1 MKLRIA
7 AVAAWMS
14 LACCHTHVV
23 CAAPLIDVVRV
34 DLNPLIDSAA
44 RSPEQFAVNIPRAV
58 SSSAQGSWSQQG
70 SLTTW
75 VYSTRIATAISMSFH
90 ASHVLLPPS
99 AVLTVSTARTT
110 VKYVA
115 RDVSRNGLWG
125 RPLPGDTVNFSLTV
139 NSADANRVHFHI
151 DSLQA
156 GYRSLGA
163 GVLDHPHFAQ
173 IKRQAA
179 AATTG
184 CTENYACHVTAA
196 NQGPARATVA
206 LIIGNLYQC
215 SGTLLNNTRGDGVP
229 FILTARHCEK
239 GELDGGNPDAAATVG
254 VYWDSITPC
263 GSPLGSIYDGTTI
276 TQSGATT
283 VLEQQDLWLI
293 RLDTPPAASD
303 AYYAGWDASGA
314 SFSGGYTLHHAL
326 GGDLQYVEW
335 SGADVLEQM
344 PGTTLSIAYDSTFW
358 GVVNSLGN
366 IGAGGSGSALFSPN
380 NQVVGSA
387 SLAQLTGG
395 ENTAGACP
403 VVPPPTPSPS
413 TVTALFTALSGVWT
427 STADRT
433 SSTGSQT
440 LKSVLDPG
448 NTGQA
453 AVAGIATQP
462 ITFTASN
469 SFGNTG
475 DPITLT
481 WNAAGATSCIAW
493 GGASGDGWAGTQSA
507 SGSLQITNLS
517 GGTVTYALSCR
528 IGNQIGAGSVTIGW
542 NFVTPYVDFSG
553 PIQAPLTL
561 GAATQINWVAN
572 VQPCVGSGGAAGD
585 GWAGAQNSGSFT
597 LTVTQAGLT
606 PYTITC
612 GTGGRT
618 ATSSMYVY
626 GVAPYVVLTSNVSQ
640 IMVGSYFDLGWIKY
654 GTGGSCATS
663 GGSGTDGWASAN
675 GNANTT
681 PTEAVAGSYTFT
693 ITCTGGGQ
701 TSTSSQ
707 TVVVTSGP
715 PAISLTASS
724 ATKQIYQQGQQYD
737 RFDLLWSANEDGCFI
752 DYTSNSGN
760 GQGVVLTGEGT
771 SGAVADPEF
780 SPGVV
785 TYTMQCGAQT
795 ASTTINWV
803 STAPPAPLSVATAT
817 WAAHVAYPLSWNASA
832 GPCVGSGGGAGDG
845 WAGPKT
851 QSGTQSV
858 SESQPGGYMFTLTCG
873 SGGSA
878 TTSNVIVQVP
888 LAHLQIYS
896 TPGSS
901 PVTALPSTTITWSAS
916 VGPCTYVDGSVPN
929 NTGVPVPPSGS
940 ATSSPALAGTYLFS
954 ITCGSGAYA
963 LKAATLAFIPVN
975 APTTLT
981 ASAASAPVDAP
992 VTLTWSSDNGICY
1005 ATGGDGTAPW
1015 TGTLGGTGSGS
1026 LIVTSRT
1033 AGNITYGINCNNE
1046 TAQAMVNYV
1055 AVPATAP
1062 TAVTPSVTLSSS
1074 DSTETPGQS
1083 VSLKWSS
1090 KNADSCSAS
1099 GGNAGDGWTGSL
1111 AASGS
1116 MTVTETSVGTVT
1128 YSVTCAGAPPA
1139 ATASTSVVF
1148 VTAAAP
1154 PPAGGGSHG
1163 GGSLD
1168 VWLLLLLGVPVGVSL
1183 VRASFN
1189 KSSGHPRHRRL
1200 PPY

>member
-7 AVAAWMS
+7 GVAAWI
-14 LACCHTHVV
+14 AVGCCHTHLV
-23 CAAPLIDVVRV
+23 CAGPAIDVVRV

-70 SLTTW
+70 SLSTW
-75 VYSTRIATAISMSFH
+75 VYSARIATAISMSFH
-90 ASHVLLPPS
+90 ASHVVLPPS

-139 NSADANRVHFHI
+139 KSADANRVHFHI

-173 IKRQAA
+173 IKAA

-184 CTENYACHVTAA
+184 CTENYACHVTPA
-196 NQGPARATVA
+196 NQGPAHATVA

-215 SGTLLNNTRGDGVP
+215 SGTLLNNTRGDGAP
-229 FILTARHCEK
+229 YILTARHCEK
-239 GELDGGNPDAAATVG
+239 GQLDGGNPDAAATVS
-254 VYWDSITPC
+254 VYWDSMTPC

-283 VLEQQDLWLI
+283 ALEQQDLWLI
-293 RLDTPPAASD
+293 QLDTPPAASD
-303 AYYAGWDASGA
+303 AYYAGWDAGGA
-314 SFSGGYTLHHAL
+314 SVSGGYTVHHAL

-335 SGADVLEQM
+335 SGTDVLEQI

-387 SLAQLTGG
+387 SLARLTGG

-433 SSTGSQT
+433 SSTGNKT
-440 LKSVLDPG
+440 LKSLLDPG
-448 NTGQA
+448 NTGQV

-462 ITFTASN
+462 ITLTASN

-481 WNAAGATSCIAW
+481 WNAPGATSCVAW
-493 GGASGDGWAGTQSA
+493 GGASGDGWAGTRAA
-507 SGSLQITNLS
+507 SGSLQVTNLT
-517 GGTVTYALSCR
+517 GGTATYALSCQ

-542 NFVTPYVDFSG
+542 NFVTPFVDFSG
-553 PIQAPLTL
+553 ASQAPLTL
-561 GAATQINWVAN
+561 GAAAQLNWVSN
-572 VQPCVGSGGAAGD
+572 VQPCVGSGGVAGD
-585 GWAGAQNSGSFT
+585 GWAGAQNSGSFAF
-597 LTVTQAGLT
+597 TVTQTGLT

-612 GTGGRT
+612 GTGART
-618 ATSSMYVY
+618 ATSSLYVY
-626 GVAPYVVLTSNVSQ
+626 GVEPYIVLTSNVSQ
-640 IMVGSYFDLGWIKY
+640 IMVGSRFDLGWISY

-663 GGSGTDGWASAN
+663 GGSATDGWANANAWN
-675 GNANTT
+675 GNRT
-681 PTEAVAGSYTFT
+681 PTESVAGTYTYT

-707 TVVVTSGP
+707 TVVVNSGP
-715 PAISLTASS
+715 PAISLAASS
-724 ATKQIYQQGQQYD
+724 ATKQIYQLGQPYD
-737 RFDLLWSANEDGCFI
+737 QFDLFWSANEDGCSI
-752 DYTSNSGN
+752 DYKSNSGN
-760 GQGVVLTGEGT
+760 GQAVVLTGEGT

-803 STAPPAPLSVATAT
+803 STAPPASLSVATAT
-817 WAAHVAYPLSWNASA
+817 WAAHVAYPLTWNASA
-832 GPCVGSGGGAGDG
+832 GPCVASGGAAGDG
-845 WAGPKT
+845 WAGPKN

-858 SESQPGGYMFTLTCG
+858 SESQSGGYVFTLTCG

-888 LAHLQIYS
+888 LTHLQIYS
-896 TPGSS
+896 MPGSS
-901 PVTALPSTTITWSAS
+901 PVTGLPLTTITWSAS
-916 VGPCTYVDGSVPN
+916 VGPCTYLDGSVPN
-929 NTGVPVPPSGS
+929 STGVPVSPSGS
-940 ATSSPALAGTYLFS
+940 ATPSPAVAGTYLFNL
-954 ITCGSGAYA
+954 TCGSGAYT
-963 LKAATLAFIPVN
+963 LKAATLAYIPVN

-992 VTLTWSSDNGICY
+992 VTLTWSSANGICY

-1015 TGTLGGTGSGS
+1015 TGTLGGNGSGS
-1026 LIVTSRT
+1026 LIVTSRS
-1033 AGNITYGINCNNE
+1033 AGSLTYGIICNNE
-1046 TAQAMVNYV
+1046 TAQATVNYV

-1062 TAVTPSVTLSSS
+1062 NAVTPSVTLSSS
-1074 DSTETPGQS
+1074 ASTETAGQS
-1083 VSLKWSS
+1083 VSLVWSA

-1099 GGNAGDGWTGSL
+1099 GGNPGDGWTGSL
-1111 AASGS
+1111 APSGS
-1116 MTVTETSVGTVT
+1116 MTVTETSAGTVI
-1128 YSVTCAGAPPA
+1128 YSITCAGAPPA
-1139 ATASTSVVF
+1139 ATASTSVV
-1148 VTAAAP
+1148 VKTAAAP
-1154 PPAGGGSHG
+1154 PPATTSHGG

-1168 VWLLLLLGVPVGVSL
+1168 PLLLLLLGVLVGVSC
-1183 VRASFN
+1183 
-1189 KSSGHPRHRRL
+1189 HRQSVYSPGRS
-1200 PPY
+1200 